1 KMDALCFVEF
11 NEKITKCFAT
21 CIHNKKSETILPLI
35 EKHVLPGTK
44 IYTDEHKSYQKLNSL
59 GFIHGTVC
67 HKYEF
72 VNKETRVNTQAIE
85 SFNNYLKYYIKMKK
99 GIEPQRREHFLIEF
113 VLKFNSKENLVSNLF
128 DLIRIK

>member
-1 KMDALCFVEF
+1 V
-11 NEKITKCFAT
+11 FAI
-21 CIHNKKSETILPLI
+21 CIPNKKSEIILPLI

-59 GFIHGTVC
+59 GFIHGTVS

-72 VNKETRVNTQAIE
+72 INKETRVNTQAIE

-99 GIEPQRREHFLIEF
+99 GIEPQRREYFLIGF
-113 VLKFNSKENLVSNLF
+113 V
-128 DLIRIK
+128 

>member
-1 KMDALCFVEF
+1 M
-11 NEKITKCFAT
+11 
-21 CIHNKKSETILPLI
+21 
-35 EKHVLPGTK
+35 
-44 IYTDEHKSYQKLNSL
+44 NSI

-72 VNKETRVNTQAIE
+72 INKETRVNTQAIE

-113 VLKFNSKENLVSNLF
+113 VWKFNSKENLVSNLF
-128 DLIRIK
+128 DLIKIKYFFNLFSHILFIFYPVFLTAKKLTVFFKPN